1 MGNEKYI
8 LIVLFLLNSL
18 FGQFGEVTVVFDD
31 HLLRDTERQFLYPL
45 KEDIKRFLTTTVWNS
60 EYDDLNIPLHIQFIF
75 EGTATKG
82 SVETYLA
89 QTLVT
94 NGSDQRYFDT
104 ALQFFYN
111 AGSSLYYDPVRFD
124 PLTSFLAYYAFLVLA
139 MEIDTYEPN
148 GGTSVFEQCR
158 AIALRG
164 IASDYTQGWDDRLQE
179 VDLLVSNS
187 GLRKARYA
195 YYYAMELVADGE
207 LEYAVEQFQQM
218 IAGLNEV
225 YDRSPREHYTVLFL
239 GAHAKDLARVLGKLR
254 QKTLLENLMDLDRDN
269 ESLYAEVLR
278 SISP

>member
-1 MGNEKYI
+1 MGDKKYI
-8 LIVLFLLNSL
+8 LIVLLLLNQL
-18 FGQFGEVTVVFDD
+18 FGQFGKVTVVFDD
-31 HLLRDTERQFLYPL
+31 HLLRDTERQLLYPL
-45 KEDIKRFLTTTVWNS
+45 KEDIKRFMTTTTWNA
-60 EYDDLNIPLHIQFIF
+60 EYNDLEIPFHIQFIF

-82 SVETYLA
+82 SVETFLA

-94 NGSDQRYFDT
+94 NGGDQRYFDT

-124 PLTSFLAYYAFLVLA
+124 PLTSFLAYYALLVLA

-148 GGTSVFEQCR
+148 GGTPVFEQCR

-164 IASDYTQGWDDRLQE
+164 IASDYTQGWDNRMKE
-179 VDLLVSNS
+179 VDLLISNY
-187 GLRKARYA
+187 GLRKARYS

-207 LEYAVEQFQQM
+207 LDYAVKEFRNM

-239 GAHAKDLARVLGKLR
+239 GAHAKELADVLGKLR
-254 QKTLLENLMDLDRDN
+254 QKTILENLMDLDRDN
-269 ESLYAEVLR
+269 ESIYAEALR

>member
-1 MGNEKYI
+1 MGDKKYI
-8 LIVLFLLNSL
+8 LIVLLLLGQL
-18 FGQFGEVTVVFDD
+18 FGQYGKVTVVFDD
-31 HLLRDTERQFLYPL
+31 HLLRDTERQLLYPL
-45 KEDIKRFLTTTVWNS
+45 KEDIKRFLTTTVWNA
-60 EYDDLNIPLHIQFIF
+60 EYSDLDIPLHIQFIF

-82 SVETYLA
+82 SVETFLA

-104 ALQFFYN
+104 ALQFFYY

-139 MEIDTYEPN
+139 MEMDTYEPN
-148 GGTSVFEQCR
+148 GGTQVFEQCR

-164 IASDYTQGWDDRLQE
+164 IASDYTQGWDNRMQE
-179 VDLLVSNS
+179 VDLLISNF

-207 LEYAVEQFQQM
+207 LDYAVEQFKNM
-218 IAGLNEV
+218 IAGLKEV

-239 GAHAKDLARVLGKLR
+239 GAHAKELASILGKLR
-254 QKTLLENLMDLDRDN
+254 QKAILEDLMDLDRDN
-269 ESLYAEVLR
+269 ESLYAEALR